1 MRPHIFRG
9 PLRAFQ
15 YVIMRVF
22 LDVFS
27 PLSGVVFLRSV
38 FVILRRDFKCEFG
51 HFHEFERLA
60 TAPKVVPTFCEL
72 VLVPNCF
79 EIDGHTVN
87 TVHTV
92 DFEALLVIGGDAPQ
106 SGVHVL
112 NA

>member
-1 MRPHIFRG
+1 M
-9 PLRAFQ
+9 
-15 YVIMRVF
+15 
-22 LDVFS
+22 
-27 PLSGVVFLRSV
+27 
-38 FVILRRDFKCEFG
+38 
-51 HFHEFERLA
+51 
-60 TAPKVVPTFCEL
+60 VPTFCEL

-112 NA
+112 PTFFSVSALDVLFLHCSAHDLSAAF